1 MFVIYNSVT
10 KLCLFL
16 ICRTLG
22 QYPAA
27 AILAQDHRN
36 DVALNVVGVTL
47 SVIGSRYVPWID
59 PAGGILIALG
69 ISFLNLVICRSWAST
84 CYEKIEMIVGKA
96 APTALIQKLTYVAMT
111 HDPRVM
117 QIDTVRAYHSGEKF
131 FVEVDIVLPEDMM
144 LKEAHD
150 VGEALQFKLESM
162 EQVERA
168 FVHLDFETSH
178 RPEHWKTK

>member
-1 MFVIYNSVT
+1 M
-10 KLCLFL
+10 
-16 ICRTLG
+16 
-22 QYPAA
+22 
-27 AILAQDHRN
+27 
-36 DVALNVVGVTL
+36 
-47 SVIGSRYVPWID
+47 
-59 PAGGILIALG
+59 
-69 ISFLNLVICRSWAST
+69 
-84 CYEKIEMIVGKA
+84 GKA

-111 HDPRVM
+111 HDPRVL